1 MILHVLIAMV
11 ASEILVSQNTHW
23 LTLRER
29 ISHVGGPLADAGE
42 SQSATNTA
50 RDWPPQTHH
59 RPARLRPV
67 PKTITILS
75 TLRQVPTGAR
85 C

>member
-11 ASEILVSQNTHW
+11 AGEILLSQNTHR

-50 RDWPPQTHH
+50 RD
-59 RPARLRPV
+59 
-67 PKTITILS
+67 
-75 TLRQVPTGAR
+75 
-85 C
+85 